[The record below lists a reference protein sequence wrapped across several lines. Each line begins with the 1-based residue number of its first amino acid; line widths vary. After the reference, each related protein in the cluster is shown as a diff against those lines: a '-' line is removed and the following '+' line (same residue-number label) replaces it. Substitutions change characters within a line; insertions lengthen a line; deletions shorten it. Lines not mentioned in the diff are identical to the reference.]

1 MGLNKEQYA
10 AAQSRNLKQMMDK
23 QDGAIKSTL
32 DDNLTMRTTW
42 QKDKPIS
49 FQKRPQTDK
58 SDDNIDEPVAEE
70 KPSWGYATDYIE
82 SSGSMRRVSQG
93 RMFEKESEQQEY
105 QKQAELYRQQQLEK
119 LKEQKKEKQSIK
131 QFLKKDDWMFFSK
144 FIIIHD
150 YDDYMHKIR
159 DKISISEITGV
170 YLIANATK
178 HKMYVG
184 YGSRAIEKCGQH
196 FRARYGAN
204 DKTPEIRNDLLIED
218 VMCVNFVKLKDT
230 DFDSLQDL
238 AKHYIDKYNCYSPRG
253 YNIKS

>member
-10 AAQSRNLKQMMDK
+10 AAQSHNLKQMMLK
-23 QDGAIKSTL
+23 QDDNIKSTL
-32 DDNLTMRTTW
+32 DEHLSMRTTW
-42 QKDKPIS
+42 QKDKPVP
-49 FQKRPQTDK
+49 FQKRPQTEK
-58 SDDNIDEPVAEE
+58 AVDDTKVSESAD
-70 KPSWGYATDYIE
+70 KPSWGYATDYVE
-82 SSGSMRRVSQG
+82 SSGSMRRISQG
-93 RMFEKESEQQEY
+93 RMFEKEAEQQEY

-119 LKEQKKEKQSIK
+119 IKEQKKEKQSIK

-150 YDDYMHKIR
+150 YDDYVHKIR

-204 DKTPEIRNDLLIED
+204 DTTPEIRNDLLIED

-230 DFDSLQDL
+230 DFDNLHDL
-238 AKHYIDKYNCYSPRG
+238 AQHYIDIYHCYAPRG
-253 YNIKS
+253 YNVKS